1 MPRRR
6 PSAVRA
12 ALPLHPRK
20 SRAFSVIDG
29 LSAATSAE
37 IRRWERARRKPGEVA
52 RDLDWWARQ
61 AAEMSS
67 RRWHGMGSGPYYY
80 GYYGCLCCDH
90 DAPRGREGLEEV
102 LRALSRRGRRELRAV
117 VEAVDSRVLA
127 STYGDPPD
135 TPGWWNRRM

>member
-52 RDLDWWARQ
+52 RDLDWWTRQ

-67 RRWHGMGSGPYYY
+67 RRWHGIGSGPYF
-80 GYYGCLCCDH
+80 YGCPCCDY

-135 TPGWWNRRM
+135 TPGWWNQRM